1 MKVRSIRSIVYE
13 ALRLSIDSSSFS
25 SIISMKIERE
35 SCLFKKECLLIIDI
49 LRDKWNVEKNF
60 VRYITFHD
68 ILLAWTGSSRGEGVK
83 DSDFTYLGV
92 VDTAN
97 RHSGKTIPRTY
108 ANREESGEW
117 EIPIAECS
125 GREAVRNQCTRG

>member
-1 MKVRSIRSIVYE
+1 M
-13 ALRLSIDSSSFS
+13 
-25 SIISMKIERE
+25 
-35 SCLFKKECLLIIDI
+35 LIHEGMPTIDI
-49 LRDKWNVEKNF
+49 LRHKWNSRRISF
-60 VRYITFHD
+60 DITFHD
-68 ILLAWTGSSRGEGVK
+68 ILLAGTGSSRGEGVK
-83 DSDFTYLGV
+83 DSDFTYPGV